1 MYRQEHLSQ
10 VLDNTRSG
18 LLGIFGDC
26 LERVLLFGSYARG
39 DQDEESDIDVMA
51 LVKMPKE
58 QLAGYRRRVNH
69 LSSEIDL
76 RHDVFLSITLQDS
89 ETFHR
94 FAHTLPFFQNVSR
107 EGIPVG

>member
-1 MYRQEHLSQ
+1 MCRQEQLRQ
-10 VLDNTRSG
+10 VLDMAQSG
-18 LLGIFGDC
+18 LLGIFVDS
-26 LERVLLFGSYARG
+26 LERILLFGSYARG

-51 LVKMPKE
+51 LVNMPGD

-76 RHDVFLSITLQDS
+76 QHDVFLSITLQDS

-94 FAHTLPFFQNVSR
+94 FAQTLPFFQNVSR